1 MIGSN
6 GTQDLTFF
14 LDSSPAQKGSN
25 PFGAA
30 RPIDTSAKEKEI
42 EQKLKETHIRD
53 QPNKPREQRKEP
65 VKKVH
70 LPQPLL

>member
-6 GTQDLTFF
+6 GVQDLTDF

>member
-1 MIGSN
+1 MIDGRSIYH
-6 GTQDLTFF
+6 F

-53 QPNKPREQRKEP
+53 QPNKPRDQRKEP
-65 VKKVH
+65 VKKV
-70 LPQPLL
+70 

>member
-1 MIGSN
+1 MTI
-6 GTQDLTFF
+6 F

-53 QPNKPREQRKEP
+53 QPNRPREQRKEP
-65 VKKVH
+65 VKKVNRKRSRH
-70 LPQPLL
+70 TFSHDFRG